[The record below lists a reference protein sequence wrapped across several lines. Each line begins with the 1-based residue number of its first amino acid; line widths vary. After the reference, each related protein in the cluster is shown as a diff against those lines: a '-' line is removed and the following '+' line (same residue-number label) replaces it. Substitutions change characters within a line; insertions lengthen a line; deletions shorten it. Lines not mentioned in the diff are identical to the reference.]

1 MLARIFFKST
11 DSSKG
16 YISNDM
22 PLEYTS
28 VQSKAKFV
36 EIELTPLSSDDIENK
51 VWKFLENIIK
61 QTSCMEWVAMI
72 ESDTGEG
79 IASLVIDDIRIG
91 LAASDTLDATVLRAL
106 RELCSELS
114 AYLMA
119 KSLEL
124 AMDKSMGL
132 ATPTASASSPDPD
145 TSATATATTVGELDA
160 IIDKIKKQSKA
171 DIVKPKET
179 LADYVCDTSLKEE
192 LLEVKSFFENA
203 TTYKDAGIRIPKG
216 ILFKGVPGTG
226 KTYAARCIAGDVD
239 CYFMTCTASSLQGMY
254 IGSGAENIR
263 NVFEGAKTLRKASG
277 KGVIIFFD
285 ELDSLGSR
293 ESHNGSASGEEDR
306 TLNQLLAELSGFE
319 DAEGIMV
326 LGATNYPERIDDAL
340 MRSGRFSRQIT
351 IEVPEEDERRNLVE
365 YYFKKLK
372 MKFDA
377 DCTVEDTTALTKGL
391 TPADISEIVNE
402 AGILAIRDKRDTLY
416 LQDLNEAINKVI
428 TKNIRKP
435 DKDADFHNLV
445 AVHEIGHVVAEY
457 LYSNSLSI
465 KVTNY
470 SYGDAGGFTQ
480 PGEKTHGIMSEEAY
494 KARVMSLLGGRAAEQ
509 SVLGYITTGA
519 SSDFDKAKQM
529 IKRYYELYHFETY
542 KHSEIDQIVLD
553 TLHRWYSC
561 CVDTFNA
568 AEVAI
573 LMAELV
579 SSLKLNRV
587 LYTKDIAIAVS
598 KYPRIKIYT
607 VAPV

>member
-1 MLARIFFKST
+1 MIAKIFFKSV
-11 DSSKG
+11 DASKG
-16 YISNDM
+16 YVSNDM

-28 VQSKAKFV
+28 VKSKAKIT
-36 EIELTPLSSDDIENK
+36 ELELTPVDADDVEAK
-51 VWKFLENIIK
+51 VWKPLENIIN
-61 QTSCMEWVAMI
+61 QTSSMQWGVCI
-72 ESDTGEG
+72 ESESEDPL
-79 IASLVIDDIRIG
+79 AMLHIDDSRIAIALHESCDAITIKSIREMCG
-91 LAASDTLDATVLRAL
+91 
-106 RELCSELS
+106 ELS

-124 AMDKSMGL
+124 AMGL
-132 ATPTASASSPDPD
+132 ATGTATPVADADESSGTAPSTAST
-145 TSATATATTVGELDA
+145 TSDLDA
-160 IIDKIKKQSKA
+160 LLEKVKKQSKA

-179 LADYVCDTSLKEE
+179 LADYVCSTALKEE
-192 LLEVKSFFENA
+192 LLEVKNFFENA
-203 TTYKDAGIRIPKG
+203 SVYKSAGVKIPKG

-293 ESHNGSASGEEDR
+293 ASHSGSASGEEDR

-319 DAEGIMV
+319 DVEGIMV

-351 IEVPEEDERRNLVE
+351 IEIPEEDERRSLVE
-365 YYFKKLK
+365 YYFKKLT
-372 MKFDA
+372 MKIDE
-377 DCTVEDTTALTKGL
+377 DCTVEDVTALTKGL

-402 AGILAIRDKRDTLY
+402 AGILAIRGKRDTLY
-416 LQDLNEAINKVI
+416 IADVNEAINKVI

-435 DKDADFHNLV
+435 DKDVDFHNAV

-457 LYSNSLSI
+457 LYSESLSV

-480 PGEKTHGIMSEEAY
+480 PGDRAQGLISEDEYRA
-494 KARVMSLLGGRAAEQ
+494 KVIGLLGGRAAEK
-509 SVLGYITTGA
+509 VIFGYVTTGA
-519 SSDFDKAKQM
+519 SEDFDRAKKM
-529 IKRYYELYHFETY
+529 IKRYYETYHFDIYRHADLEQT
-542 KHSEIDQIVLD
+542 VLD
-553 TLHRWYSC
+553 TLENWYKC
-561 CVDTFNA
+561 CISTFSDSN
-568 AEVAI
+568 VVPLI
-573 LMAELV
+573 HDLV
-579 SSLKLNRV
+579 TQLCTDRV
-587 LYTKDIAIAVS
+587 MYAKDIAAIAS
-598 KYPRIKIYT
+598 RYPSAKKHIVT
-607 VAPV
+607 P

>member
-1 MLARIFFKST
+1 MNSKIFFKST
-11 DSSKG
+11 DASKG
-16 YISNDM
+16 YVNNDI

-28 VQSKAKFV
+28 VKSKAKLIDL
-36 EIELTPLSSDDIENK
+36 EIPHDSDDLESK
-51 VWKFLENIIK
+51 VWKFLEKLID
-61 QTSCMEWVAMI
+61 QTSSMTWNMHI
-72 ESDTGEG
+72 ETETEDP
-79 IASLVIDDIRIG
+79 IAVLAIDDARIA
-91 LAASDTLDATVLRAL
+91 LAVADTVDAATTRSI

-114 AYLMA
+114 AYVMA
-119 KSLEL
+119 KSLEI
-124 AMDKSMGL
+124 AMSRVTGV
-132 ATPTASASSPDPD
+132 ATPTADADDTTSTAPTTASVSDI
-145 TSATATATTVGELDA
+145 DA
-160 IIDKIKKQSKA
+160 VIEKVKKQSKA

-179 LADYVCDTSLKEE
+179 LADYVCGASLKEE

-203 TTYKDAGIRIPKG
+203 STYKSAGIKIPKG

-263 NVFEGAKTLRKASG
+263 NVFEGAKALRKASS

-293 ESHNGSASGEEDR
+293 ASHSGSASGEEDR

-351 IEVPEEDERRNLVE
+351 IEVPEEDERRNLIK
-365 YYFKKLK
+365 YYFGKLT

-377 DCTVEDTTALTKGL
+377 DCTVDDVAALTEGL

-402 AGILAIRDKRDTLY
+402 AGILTIRDKRDTVF
-416 LQDLNEAINKVI
+416 LQDINEAVNKVI

-435 DKDADFHNLV
+435 DKDVDFHKLV
-445 AVHEIGHVVAEY
+445 AIHEIGHVVAEH
-457 LYSNSLSI
+457 LYSNTYSI

-480 PGEKTHGIMSEEAY
+480 PGEKTRGIVSEKLY
-494 KARVMSLLGGRAAEQ
+494 RARVMGLLGGRAAEEA
-509 SVLGYITTGA
+509 VLGYITTGA
-519 SSDFDKAKQM
+519 SSDFDRAKKM
-529 IKRYYELYHFETY
+529 IRHYFETYHFEKY
-542 KHSEIDQIVLD
+542 KHSEIDQVVLD
-553 TLHRWYSC
+553 TLQSWYQS
-561 CVDTFNA
+561 CVDVFRETDVS
-568 AEVAI
+568 ELI
-573 LMAELV
+573 SELV
-579 SSLKLNRV
+579 SNLRKERV
-587 LYTKDIAIAVS
+587 LYAKDIAAIASKHPKAKHYVS
-598 KYPRIKIYT
+598 TI
-607 VAPV
+607 

>member
-1 MLARIFFKST
+1 MLAKVYFKST
-11 DSSKG
+11 DASKG
-16 YISNDM
+16 YIANDM
-22 PLEYTS
+22 PLDYTS
-28 VQSKAKFV
+28 VQSKAK
-36 EIELTPLSSDDIENK
+36 IIDLELHPISADDIENK
-51 VWKFLENIIK
+51 VWKFLENLIN
-61 QTSCMEWVAMI
+61 QTSCMEWAMQI
-72 ESDTGEG
+72 ESDTGDP
-79 IASLVIDDIRIG
+79 IASLIIDDIRIG
-91 LAASDTLDATVLRAL
+91 MAASDTIDAATLKAL

-114 AYLMA
+114 SYLMA

-124 AMDKSMGL
+124 AMLKAAGT
-132 ATPTASASSPDPD
+132 ATPTSAAHLASEPDP
-145 TSATATATTVGELDA
+145 TATMSAAPSDLDA
-160 IIDKIKKQSKA
+160 VIDKIKKQSKA

-203 TTYKDAGIRIPKG
+203 ITYKDAGIKIPKG

-263 NVFEGAKTLRKASG
+263 NVFEGAKALRKASG

-293 ESHNGSASGEEDR
+293 ASHNGSSSGEEDR

-319 DAEGIMV
+319 DADGIMV

-351 IEVPEEDERRNLVE
+351 IEIPEEDERTNLVK
-365 YYFKKLK
+365 YYFGKLK

-391 TPADISEIVNE
+391 TPADIAEIVNE
-402 AGILAIRDKRDTLY
+402 AGILAIREKRDTLY
-416 LQDLNEAINKVI
+416 LKDLNEAINKVI

-435 DKDADFHNLV
+435 DKDVHFHHLV
-445 AVHEIGHVVAEY
+445 AVHETGHVVAEY
-457 LYSNSLSI
+457 LYGKSLSI

-480 PGEKTHGIMSEEAY
+480 PGEKTQGIVSDEAY
-494 KARVMSLLGGRAAEQ
+494 KARVMSLLGGRAAEEA
-509 SVLGYITTGA
+509 VFGKITTGA
-519 SSDFDKAKQM
+519 SSDFEKAKQM
-529 IKRYYELYHFETY
+529 IRRYYELYHFERY
-542 KHSEIDQIVLD
+542 DHSKIDQIVLD
-553 TLHRWYSC
+553 TLHSWYEN
-561 CVDTFNA
+561 CVGTFSSP
-568 AEVAI
+568 EVA
-573 LMAELV
+573 ELITE
-579 SSLKLNRV
+579 LTTELRKERV
-587 LYTKDIAIAVS
+587 LYTKDIAIITS
-598 KYPRIKIYT
+598 KHPNAKRY
-607 VAPV
+607 VLPV

>member
-1 MLARIFFKST
+1 MIVKILFKST
-11 DSSKG
+11 DASKG
-16 YISNDM
+16 YVSNDI

-28 VQSKAKFV
+28 VKSKAKLV
-36 EIELTPLSSDDIENK
+36 ELEIMPLDSDEVESK
-51 VWKFLENIIK
+51 VWKFLESLIK
-61 QTSCMEWVAMI
+61 QTSSMQWEVCI
-72 ESDTGEG
+72 ESESEDP
-79 IASLVIDDIRIG
+79 IAALRIDDTRIAMG
-91 LAASDTLDATVLRAL
+91 LHESCDAATIKAI

-124 AMDKSMGL
+124 AMSEAMGL
-132 ATPTASASSPDPD
+132 ATPITGAEEDVSAAP
-145 TSATATATTVGELDA
+145 TSATTVSDLDA
-160 IIDKIKKQSKA
+160 VIDKIKKQSKA

-179 LADYVCDTSLKEE
+179 LTDYVCDASLKEE

-203 TTYKDAGIRIPKG
+203 KTYNEAGIRIPKG

-293 ESHNGSASGEEDR
+293 ASHNGSASGEEDR

-319 DAEGIMV
+319 DVEGIMV

-351 IEVPEEDERRNLVE
+351 IEIPEEDERRSLVG

-377 DCTVEDTTALTKGL
+377 DCTVDDVTALTKGL
-391 TPADISEIVNE
+391 TPADISEVVNE
-402 AGILAIRDKRDTLY
+402 AGILAIRAKRDTLY
-416 LQDLNEAINKVI
+416 MQDINEAINKVI

-435 DKDADFHNLV
+435 DKDADFHKLV

-457 LYSNSLSI
+457 LYGDSLSV

-480 PGEKTHGIMSEEAY
+480 PGDKAHGLISEKDY
-494 KARVMSLLGGRAAEQ
+494 KAKVIGLLGGRAAEEAM
-509 SVLGYITTGA
+509 LGYVTTGA
-519 SSDFDKAKQM
+519 SEDFNRAKKM
-529 IKRYYELYHFETY
+529 IRKYYETYHFETY
-542 KHSEIDQIVLD
+542 KHTDLDQVVLD
-553 TLHRWYSC
+553 TLKNWYDAC
-561 CVDTFNA
+561 MHTFTNID
-568 AEVAI
+568 VVPLI
-573 LMAELV
+573 AELV
-579 SSLKLNRV
+579 AQLCKERV
-587 LYTKDIAIAVS
+587 LYAKDIAATAS
-598 KYPRIKIYT
+598 KYPIAKRRACI
-607 VAPV
+607 P